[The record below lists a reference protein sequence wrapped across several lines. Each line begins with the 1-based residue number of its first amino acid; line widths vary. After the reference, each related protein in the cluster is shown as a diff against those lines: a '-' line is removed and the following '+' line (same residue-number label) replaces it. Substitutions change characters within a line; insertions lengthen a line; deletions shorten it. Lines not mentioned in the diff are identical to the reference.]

1 MYGSKPKPA
10 GIVSVDRK
18 GVKTYHRAPMSVAL
32 PERLDASRM
41 VQARRS
47 FEGKLPIASF
57 QRLRG
62 SLAAVENG
70 AKVEGEARYE
80 LEFGKDELGVAF
92 LAVRVDADLPLT
104 CQRTLEV
111 YKQPVHIDQRLGLIS
126 EESEEAALPPGYEP
140 LLIADGA
147 MNLADVIEDEL
158 ILALPVVPLKPGAP
172 LEWHDEGAVEESEP
186 NPFAELAK
194 LKKKS

>member
-1 MYGSKPKPA
+1 MYGGKPDPPA
-10 GIVSVDRK
+10 IVSVDTE

-32 PERLDASRM
+32 PERVDASRM

-47 FEGKLPIASF
+47 FQGKLPLASF
-57 QRLRG
+57 RRLRE
-62 SLAAVENG
+62 SLAA
-70 AKVEGEARYE
+70 AEGEANYD
-80 LEFGKDELGVAF
+80 LDFGKDELGVAY